1 MQEAYDC
8 ADRDESEAYNS
19 IKVMCGEVLVLVEEL
34 IQAERDALRTAIE
47 AAEKPVAWQGVHD
60 HTDLYYR
67 KPPQADVRPLYTT
80 PLMAQPAVPLTREQ
94 VKGLCKSTGYDM
106 ASMQERLDFIC
117 GIRHAEAA
125 HGIGEK
131 K

>member
-1 MQEAYDC
+1 MSIEVMRQALEAL
-8 ADRDESEAYNS
+8 EHEANRGNDNAYQ
-19 IKVMCGEVLVLVEEL
+19 C
-34 IQAERDALRTAIE
+34 ERDALRTAIE
-47 AAEKPVAWQGVHD
+47 QAEKPVAWQGMHD

>member
-1 MQEAYDC
+1 MSIEVMRQALEALDH
-8 ADRDESEAYNS
+8 EANKGNDNAYQ
-19 IKVMCGEVLVLVEEL
+19 C
-34 IQAERDALRTAIE
+34 ERDALRTAIE
-47 AAEKPVAWQGVHD
+47 QAEKQEPVAWQGVHD